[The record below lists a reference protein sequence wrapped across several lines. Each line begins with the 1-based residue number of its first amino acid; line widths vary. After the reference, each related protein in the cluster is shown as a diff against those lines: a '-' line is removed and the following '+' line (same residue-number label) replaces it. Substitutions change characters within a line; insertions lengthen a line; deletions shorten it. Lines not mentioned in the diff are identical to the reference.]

1 MQWNTTLTQS
11 GVLVHSIHT
20 ANQTPYHE
28 VRAQSTWGTTSYA
41 TRGDTNV
48 SHKIANGSVSR
59 SMFMSNGSLDNNMDT
74 AFRAINRFALSCV
87 LSRAWLM
94 MGSGYPVFAFARDNA
109 LPGSR
114 WWKKMNHY
122 TQTPVNAVW
131 LVMVLSGIC
140 GLLGFSEAALS
151 SLAG

>member
-1 MQWNTTLTQS
+1 MKLLKYVTGAAQ
-11 GVLVHSIHT
+11 GVD
-20 ANQTPYHE
+20 A
-28 VRAQSTWGTTSYA
+28 
-41 TRGDTNV
+41 
-48 SHKIANGSVSR
+48 SR
-59 SMFMSNGSLDNNMDT
+59 
-74 AFRAINRFALSCV
+74 V
-87 LSRAWLM
+87 
-94 MGSGYPVFAFARDNA
+94 VFAFARDNA

-131 LVMVLSGIC
+131 LVMVLSGVC